1 MSVKQGEIST
11 KPGTI
16 YFIRERDF
24 ITNDVSPF
32 VKIGLTALDRSAAE
46 RKDDL
51 KTGNPRELFVHHE
64 VQVPCVSAVETALR
78 YEFILQ
84 NVNLEWHYFGANSK
98 RRLEEAIAYC
108 EELGKTFAGYS
119 DVIDEA
125 RRLNDVPSNE
135 NLIARTAE
143 SDHWWRQYLI
153 HHHVTSI
160 VKVAKLA
167 RAEEAKELVSRGF
180 DAPTGVLVG
189 TQTRPSFDEDGF
201 RAKYPSI
208 YEQHVVRKF
217 KATFNS
223 KGKLTADE
231 LNAVDLVSSA
241 RNAYDAYVASANDTE
256 SNDAY
261 SSSHRKFLTLQQ
273 LTKFSEVEKEV
284 AKSHLKVLCG
294 EAGGIEG
301 TCTWQRGP
309 GSPKLD
315 ITSLKAAHGDLVA
328 EFTTEV
334 QVQVARTQKGAGGL
348 AGDDEDDNS

>member
-1 MSVKQGEIST
+1 MSVKPGEIST

-24 ITNDVSPF
+24 ITNDISPF
-32 VKIGLTALDRSAAE
+32 VKIGLTALDRSALD

-108 EELGKTFAGYS
+108 EALGKTFAGYS

-125 RRLNDVPSNE
+125 RRLNDIPSNGT
-135 NLIARTAE
+135 LVARTAE

-153 HHHVTSI
+153 HHHVTGI
-160 VKVAKLA
+160 VSKAKAA
-167 RAEEAKELVSRGF
+167 RVEEAKDLVSRGL
-180 DAPTGVLVG
+180 DAPTGVVVG
-189 TQTRPSFDEDGF
+189 TTTRSSFDEDGF

-241 RNAYDAYVASANDTE
+241 RNAYDAYVAAAE
-256 SNDAY
+256 GAVSNDAY
-261 SSSHRKFLTLQQ
+261 STAHRKFLALQQ

-301 TCTWQRGP
+301 ICTWQRGR
-309 GSPKLD
+309 GNPKLD
-315 ITSLKAAHGDLVA
+315 IASLRAAHEELVA
-328 EFTTEV
+328 EFTTESEV
-334 QVQVARTQKGAGGL
+334 QVVRTQKGAGGL
-348 AGDDEDDNS
+348 AGDNESDES